1 MRGPSFDI
9 DATIDDLVKSLD
21 DPEDYVRRALDN
33 LHAEVRKEPNSR
45 LTIDIT
51 SYGIYPNYKIDIPVE
66 LEKLDKQHKASLKVF
81 SGRTHQELADP
92 SSVRDEHWSA
102 ASTSLIE
109 LQALLRNLRKRKKP
123 SGQAR
128 PIAE

>member
-33 LHAEVRKEPNSR
+33 MRAEVKKEPNCR

-51 SYGIYPNYKIDIPVE
+51 SYGVYPNYKIDVPAD
-66 LEKLDKQHKASLKVF
+66 LEKLDKQYIAPPKVF

-109 LQALLRNLRKRKKP
+109 LQALLGNLTKRKT
-123 SGQAR
+123 
-128 PIAE
+128 